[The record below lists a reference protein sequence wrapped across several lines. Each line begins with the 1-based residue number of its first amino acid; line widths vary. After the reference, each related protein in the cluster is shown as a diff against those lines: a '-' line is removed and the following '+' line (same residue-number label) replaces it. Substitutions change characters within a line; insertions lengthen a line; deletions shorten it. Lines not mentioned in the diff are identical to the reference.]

1 MTDYLF
7 YLLLG
12 TGAGA
17 IIAAFGLGLVITY
30 QGSGVVNFAHGAMA
44 TWVAYV
50 YADLRNGSYP
60 FPVPGLPGRYHFGG
74 SLAGDVG
81 FRWAMLLALATAAV
95 MGALVYALVFRPLR
109 RAPALAKVVAS
120 VGLVIVFTSL
130 VERRFSDKTT
140 IRVDSILPREPISL
154 TDELTVPRDGLWLA
168 LIVIAIGLAL
178 WAMSRYTRVG
188 LVTRAAAE
196 NEKGAVLLGYSPDR
210 LAALSF
216 VIASLVTGF
225 VAVLAAPMIQLS
237 SGVYTFGFLIPAL
250 GAALLGT
257 FRHVGP
263 TVATGLAI
271 GMVQSTF
278 TKLQGDISWFPDY
291 GAREGLPFL
300 VIIVAMMLL
309 GERLPERGTVDMW
322 RLPAVPA
329 AGASAF
335 SVALPVVLA
344 VAGLLVLG
352 PLWRGAIMTSVI
364 ATVMAL
370 SFVILTGFAGQTS
383 LAQMAF
389 AGIAGFAL
397 SKLAMQWDVPF
408 PLAPLLAAGIATAF
422 GVVLGLP
429 ALRLRGTN
437 LAIVTLAGG
446 VAITEF
452 VFKNP
457 KYVGDASTGGAQI
470 PNPDLFGW
478 DLGLVLGSKSSR
490 PVFGIF
496 LVVVA
501 TVLCLVVVNLRGSA
515 TGRRI
520 LAIRSNERA
529 AAAIGIRVARVK
541 MLAFAMSAF
550 VAGAAGCLVAYRFGA
565 VSDVSY
571 GIVASLTAL
580 AIAYLGGITSVS
592 GAVTAGIMATAGIAF
607 FGMGEVIG
615 SLGTWEALIG
625 GVLLIFTAIQNPEGI
640 AGAVRSKVAARR
652 RIDAHRRAEPAGT
665 ITAAGPNGP
674 AGAVG
679 GTGDGAGTPVEPV
692 GAPLR

>member
-17 IIAAFGLGLVITY
+17 IIAALGLGLLITY

-44 TWVAYV
+44 TWIAYV
-50 YADLRNGSYP
+50 YADLRDGSYP
-60 FPVPGLPGRYHFGG
+60 LPIPGLPARYHFGG
-74 SLAGDVG
+74 SMADDVG
-81 FRWAMLLALATAAV
+81 FRLALVLALATAAA
-95 MGALVYALVFRPLR
+95 MGAIVYALVFRPLR
-109 RAPALAKVVAS
+109 KAPALAKVVAS
-120 VGLVIVFTSL
+120 VGLVIVFMSL
-130 VERRFSDKTT
+130 VERRFADKIS
-140 IRVDSILPREPISL
+140 IRVDSILPREPVTIMS
-154 TDELTVPRDGLWLA
+154 DVTVPRDGLWLA
-168 LIVIAIGLAL
+168 GIVVFIGVVL

-196 NEKGAVLLGYSPDR
+196 NEQGAVLLGYSPDR

-216 VIASLVTGF
+216 VVASLVSGL
-225 VAVLAAPMIQLS
+225 VAILAAPMIQLG
-237 SGVYTFGFLIPAL
+237 SGVFTFGYLIPAL
-250 GAALLGT
+250 GAALIGT

-278 TKLQGDISWFPDY
+278 TKLQGYGWFPDY

-300 VIIVAMMLL
+300 LIIVAMVAL
-309 GERLPERGTVDMW
+309 GERLPERGAVDTW
-322 RLPAVPA
+322 RLPTVPPA
-329 AGASAF
+329 RVSLG
-335 SVALPVVLA
+335 SVAIPVA
-344 VAGLLVLG
+344 FAIAGLLLLG

-364 ATVMAL
+364 ASVMAL

-389 AGIAGFAL
+389 AGVAGFSL
-397 SKLAMQWDVPF
+397 SKLAMRWDIPF
-408 PLAPLLAAGIATAF
+408 PIAPLLAAVIAAVF
-422 GVVLGLP
+422 GAIIGLP

-446 VAITEF
+446 VAVSEF

-457 KYVGDASTGGAQI
+457 KYVGDASTGGARI
-470 PNPDLFGW
+470 PNPKLFDW

-490 PVFGIF
+490 PIFGIF
-496 LVVVA
+496 LVAVA
-501 TVLCLVVVNLRGSA
+501 LVIALAVTNLRRSA

-529 AAAIGIRVARVK
+529 AAAVGIRVARVK
-541 MLAFAMSAF
+541 MLAFTLSAF
-550 VAGAAGCLVAYRFGA
+550 VAGTAGALIAYRFGA

-571 GIVASLTAL
+571 GIVASLTAI
-580 AIAYLGGITSVS
+580 AVAYLGGITSVS
-592 GAVTAGIMATAGIAF
+592 GAVTAGVMATSGIAF
-607 FGMGEVIG
+607 FGMSEVVG

-640 AGAVRSKVAARR
+640 AGAVRSKVQAQRDAASRR
-652 RIDAHRRAEPAGT
+652 SAETSPRG
-665 ITAAGPNGP
+665 AAGSDAAP
-674 AGAVG
+674 AVRAVR
-679 GTGDGAGTPVEPV
+679 P
-692 GAPLR
+692 